1 MRLYFGN
8 KVSLCI
14 VFSIWSIGVFIS
26 IPLLLMVDFLND
38 PQQCQLNM
46 KPFHLMYII
55 ALNVVLIFIPALILP
70 ILYIVMY
77 IKIKSLGNNTIVVN
91 DSKEEKTTSTKNV
104 NNEYKKVSKVCF
116 FKNLNSEVNSCS
128 IAPMK
133 NNKENGNSAS
143 FTSQQSKYHRK
154 STIFIIKSTK
164 KKKNLKFIIIA
175 TIVFFC
181 CQIPVRLFLCWSYM
195 VHHFFPI
202 ILENNSETEVDESYI
217 FLINLISQI
226 TSLIYFLHCIS
237 NSIIYNIL
245 SAKFRKAFLNGI
257 KNLLLFKIK

>member
-1 MRLYFGN
+1 
-8 KVSLCI
+8 
-14 VFSIWSIGVFIS
+14 
-26 IPLLLMVDFLND
+26 MVDFLND

-55 ALNVVLIFIPALILP
+55 SLNVVLIFIPALILP

-77 IKIKSLGNNTIVVN
+77 IKIKSFANNTIIVN
-91 DSKEEKTTSTKNV
+91 DSKQDKKSPRKNV
-104 NNEYKKVSKVCF
+104 KNEYKRVSKVSLT
-116 FKNLNSEVNSCS
+116 KNSNSVNYCS
-128 IAPMK
+128 ITSIKGFKDSVKLTKDSISSQHMLVQH
-133 NNKENGNSAS
+133 NK
-143 FTSQQSKYHRK
+143 YPRK
-154 STIFIIKSTK
+154 STVVIIQNTK
-164 KKKNLKFIIIA
+164 RNNNLNFLIIV

-195 VHHFFPI
+195 VHHFSPI

-257 KNLLLFKIK
+257 KKLLLFKIK

>member
-1 MRLYFGN
+1 
-8 KVSLCI
+8 
-14 VFSIWSIGVFIS
+14 
-26 IPLLLMVDFLND
+26 MVDFLND

-55 ALNVVLIFIPALILP
+55 SLNVVLIFIPALILP

-77 IKIKSLGNNTIVVN
+77 IKIKSFSNNTIIIN
-91 DSKEEKTTSTKNV
+91 DSKEYKKSPRKNV
-104 NNEYKKVSKVCF
+104 NNEYNRVSKVCLT
-116 FKNLNSEVNSCS
+116 KNLYSEVNSCS
-128 IAPMK
+128 ITPIK
-133 NNKENGNSAS
+133 KFKEPVTLAKDSI
-143 FTSQQSKYHRK
+143 TSQHMLVQHNKYPRK
-154 STIFIIKSTK
+154 SRVVIIQNTK
-164 KKKNLKFIIIA
+164 RNNNLNFLIIV

-181 CQIPVRLFLCWSYM
+181 CQIPVRLFLCWSYI
-195 VHHFFPI
+195 VHHFSPI
-202 ILENNSETEVDESYI
+202 ILENHSEMEVDDAYI

-257 KNLLLFKIK
+257 KNLILFKIK